1 MVHRALDASADWRSD
16 VDALQRIGIHRLLS
30 SGGAETAVQ
39 GKENI
44 KHALHLGFDVTVG
57 SGVRPDQLADWQRA
71 GAHSF
76 HASCRR
82 EVNRS
87 TVYFDGRDFPVN
99 AEEVAAWFR

>member
-1 MVHRALDASADWRSD
+1 MVHRALDASTDWRSD
-16 VDALQRIGIHRLLS
+16 VEALQRIGIHRLLS
-30 SGGAETAVQ
+30 SGGAETAIQ

-57 SGVRPDQLADWQRA
+57 SGVRPNQLVDWQRA

-82 EVNRS
+82 EVDRS
-87 TVYFDGRDFPVN
+87 TAYFDGRDYPVD
-99 AEEVAAWFR
+99 ADDVAAWFS